1 MPSFPVLHC
10 LLEFA
15 QTHAHW
21 VGDTIHPTISSSV
34 TSFSWPQFFPGS
46 GYFPKRWLFA
56 SGGQNIGV
64 WALASVL
71 PMSIQDWFPLGL
83 TSLILLQS
91 KGLSRVFSSITIQ
104 KHQFFGTPSSLWPN
118 HHKHTW
124 LIEKTIQLLLYG
136 SLSAKWCFC
145 FLICCV
151 GLS

>member
-1 MPSFPVLHC
+1 MDRRPGGPQSIWWQRVGHDWGNLAQTHTYINSCSVAQLCLTLCDPIDCSMPSFPVLHC

-91 KGLSRVFSSITIQ
+91 KGLSRVFSSTTI
-104 KHQFFGTPSSLWPN
+104 
-118 HHKHTW
+118 
-124 LIEKTIQLLLYG
+124 
-136 SLSAKWCFC
+136 
-145 FLICCV
+145 
-151 GLS
+151 